1 MPFAHSESARSVREA
16 LGAVLRGRR
25 QAARRTL
32 SEVAA
37 EAGLSPAHL
46 SEVERGLKE
55 ASIERLLA
63 VSHALGARPAEIYA
77 DLATTVTAQ
86 LLFLENEAPERDISV
101 YINSPGGSL
110 TAALSVYDAMQYV
123 GPSVST
129 LCTGLAASGASI
141 LLAGGAKGSRLSLP

>member
-1 MPFAHSESARSVREA
+1 MPFAHGESARSVREA

-77 DLATTVTAQ
+77 DLARLLGADTERPAWPEDPPAKLRLATVGMP
-86 LLFLENEAPERDISV
+86 LEALRSV
-101 YINSPGGSL
+101 ADFSAYL
-110 TAALSVYDAMQYV
+110 AMANPPPRPRPRI
-123 GPSVST
+123 GFEMR
-129 LCTGLAASGASI
+129 SG
-141 LLAGGAKGSRLSLP
+141 R

>member
-1 MPFAHSESARSVREA
+1 MHFAYSENAQVIRAA
-16 LGAVLRGRR
+16 LGSVLRTRR
-25 QAARRTL
+25 EAARRTL

-77 DLATTVTAQ
+77 DLARLLGADTERPAWPEDPPAKLRLATVGMP
-86 LLFLENEAPERDISV
+86 LEALRSV
-101 YINSPGGSL
+101 ADFSAYL
-110 TAALSVYDAMQYV
+110 AMANPPPRPRTRI
-123 GPSVST
+123 GFEMR
-129 LCTGLAASGASI
+129 SG
-141 LLAGGAKGSRLSLP
+141 R

>member
-1 MPFAHSESARSVREA
+1 MNFAYSESAQVIRAA
-16 LGAVLRGRR
+16 LGSVLRSRR
-25 QAARRTL
+25 EAARRTL

-77 DLATTVTAQ
+77 DLARLLGADTERPAWPEDPPAKLRLATVGMP
-86 LLFLENEAPERDISV
+86 LEALRSV
-101 YINSPGGSL
+101 ADFSAYL
-110 TAALSVYDAMQYV
+110 AMANPPPRPRPRI
-123 GPSVST
+123 GFEMR
-129 LCTGLAASGASI
+129 SG
-141 LLAGGAKGSRLSLP
+141 R